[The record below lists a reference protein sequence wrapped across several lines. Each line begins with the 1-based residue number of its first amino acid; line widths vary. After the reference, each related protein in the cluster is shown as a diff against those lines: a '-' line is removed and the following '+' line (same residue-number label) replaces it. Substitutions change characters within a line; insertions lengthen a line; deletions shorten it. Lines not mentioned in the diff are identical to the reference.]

1 MESTDPIGEAST
13 IIFLESTYAT
23 PENVIAIDSELKR
36 IRHGLREKGASEKVI
51 DALQDTDVHRG
62 NKASSQGLISDS
74 LPEWWVP
81 GCNC

>member
-36 IRHGLREKGASEKVI
+36 IRHGLREKGASEKN
-51 DALQDTDVHRG
+51 L
-62 NKASSQGLISDS
+62 
-74 LPEWWVP
+74 
-81 GCNC
+81 

>member
-36 IRHGLREKGASEKVI
+36 IRHGLREKGASEKAI
-51 DALQDTDVHRG
+51 STGTSGISPQDGIELAL
-62 NKASSQGLISDS
+62 K
-74 LPEWWVP
+74 
-81 GCNC
+81 